1 VNSYKQLFQLV
12 ALLTSK
18 KVICMSE
25 SQALVP
31 VDEQS
36 VEFYGDAIIGV
47 LVEVAS
53 ERRIY
58 VPVRPICENL
68 GLAWGSQ
75 RNRIYRDEVLR
86 EELRGYS

>member
-1 VNSYKQLFQLV
+1 
-12 ALLTSK
+12 
-18 KVICMSE
+18 MSE